1 MPANKIKLTVCGSS
15 YIVSTTDRE
24 EYVQGLAERL
34 DHDMN
39 ELMIQNPSD
48 SVAASAIITAL
59 GYLDE
64 LKKNAEG
71 ADNMRSQIKDYLEDA
86 AKAKLAAEEAR
97 REVDRLQREVQRLR
111 GSRA

>member
-39 ELMIQNPSD
+39 ELMIQNPSA

-64 LKKNAEG
+64 LKKNAPLL
-71 ADNMRSQIKDYLEDA
+71 SA
-86 AKAKLAAEEAR
+86 AHMLFIW
-97 REVDRLQREVQRLR
+97 V
-111 GSRA
+111 

>member
-39 ELMIQNPSD
+39 ELMIQNPSA

-71 ADNMRSQIKDYLEDA
+71 ADNMRSQIKDSLEDA

>member
-39 ELMIQNPSD
+39 ELMIQNPS
-48 SVAASAIITAL
+48 SRYPSAIITAL